1 MAYTWVIFG
10 LYNMVYVYIF
20 IHTICMNNGLY
31 IYTYIKVYMGYEVYD
46 SWNVQGVSRLPQG
59 VSIVAGSNPTVH

>member
-1 MAYTWVIFG
+1 
-10 LYNMVYVYIF
+10 
-20 IHTICMNNGLY
+20 
-31 IYTYIKVYMGYEVYD
+31 MGYEVYD